1 MGRQMGPLGSLGSV
15 GPGAAQGHGCLL
27 GPLGLQYSNRGP
39 LGLTPKKTLFKKR
52 KHFFRNRGDKATR
65 SRESQLQAPL
75 RVFMATIA
83 ESCAFLPI
91 EAAVCEETQA
101 DYLSKEAR
109 EKLADHT
116 KTAWLAADAQA
127 KAAEVAR
134 NLSQLIRVIDEN
146 ELKSLLSKAA
156 EAQAALRCIEALAE
170 GAVVPQAYWAALTK
184 SEWTDRVNKQN
195 VGKLRRMLR
204 VPRTEYY
211 FKESDS
217 SVGDHGI
224 VSNPSS
230 PFLALGPA
238 EKKGSMGP
246 NVAAS
251 GDHLAW
257 DVNAIAPTEDSTVE
271 TVRLTLE
278 MCASNALF
286 VLEALLEL
294 VKSVPELKPH
304 AAVFSSLVEVAKAY
318 TESDGCSP
326 SEAVAR
332 VGLSITSLCQTIG
345 HASVPHIHSQQLV
358 KIGDAA
364 LVFHALSESSHT
376 VDEIAAALSA
386 YLDAQEH
393 YVSVALAEYEG
404 KFVMLTQLLE
414 VAESAS
420 RASRARSQGT
430 KRDSSA
436 LDE

>member
-1 MGRQMGPLGSLGSV
+1 MIRQ
-15 GPGAAQGHGCLL
+15 PGHEN
-27 GPLGLQYSNRGP
+27 PN
-39 LGLTPKKTLFKKR
+39 FKL
-52 KHFFRNRGDKATR
+52 HFEF
-65 SRESQLQAPL
+65 
-75 RVFMATIA
+75 FMSTIA
-83 ESCAFLPI
+83 KSCDFLPV

-109 EKLADHT
+109 EKLAEHT

-127 KAAEVAR
+127 KATEVAR
-134 NLSQLIRVIDEN
+134 QFRQLIRVMDET
-146 ELKSLLSKAA
+146 ELKSLMSKAA
-156 EAQAALRCIEALAE
+156 EAQAALECIEALAE

-184 SEWTDRVNKQN
+184 SPWTDRVNKQK
-195 VGKLRRMLR
+195 VRDLRRMLR
-204 VPRTEYY
+204 VPRSGNY

-230 PFLALGPA
+230 TFLGLGGN
-238 EKKGSMGP
+238 KGSMGP
-246 NVAAS
+246 NVVAS
-251 GDHLAW
+251 VNLLAW

-286 VLEALLEL
+286 VLEALLAL

-345 HASVPHIHSQQLV
+345 DASVPFMHSQQLV

-364 LVFHALSESSHT
+364 LVFHALSESSHAAE
-376 VDEIAAALSA
+376 EIAAALNA

-420 RASRARSQGT
+420 RASRARSKGT

>member
-1 MGRQMGPLGSLGSV
+1 
-15 GPGAAQGHGCLL
+15 
-27 GPLGLQYSNRGP
+27 
-39 LGLTPKKTLFKKR
+39 
-52 KHFFRNRGDKATR
+52 
-65 SRESQLQAPL
+65 
-75 RVFMATIA
+75 
-83 ESCAFLPI
+83 
-91 EAAVCEETQA
+91 
-101 DYLSKEAR
+101 
-109 EKLADHT
+109 
-116 KTAWLAADAQA
+116 
-127 KAAEVAR
+127 
-134 NLSQLIRVIDEN
+134 
-146 ELKSLLSKAA
+146 
-156 EAQAALRCIEALAE
+156 
-170 GAVVPQAYWAALTK
+170 
-184 SEWTDRVNKQN
+184 
-195 VGKLRRMLR
+195 MLR
-204 VPRTEYY
+204 VPRSGYY

-230 PFLALGPA
+230 PFLALGPE

-246 NVAAS
+246 NVVAS
-251 GDHLAW
+251 GDHLPW

-345 HASVPHIHSQQLV
+345 HASVPLIHSQQLV
-358 KIGDAA
+358 EIRNAA
-364 LVFHALSESSHT
+364 LVFHALSETHT
-376 VDEIAAALSA
+376 AEEIAAALNA